1 MPPEL
6 SFGRH
11 KNFCFVHACKD
22 SIPRMALPQVEGVTS
37 MSDEK
42 NLRECLISAFEH
54 LKSQYQTIAEMIC
67 DVAALRTVLLEGQ
80 TRYKEVFAEEIQ
92 KATPVMVSAT
102 QVYDDL
108 ILALRSGT
116 FWIN

>member
-1 MPPEL
+1 
-6 SFGRH
+6 
-11 KNFCFVHACKD
+11 
-22 SIPRMALPQVEGVTS
+22 

-42 NLRECLISAFEH
+42 NLRECLISASEQ

-67 DVAALRTVLLEGQ
+67 DVAALRTVLLENSLEGK
-80 TRYKEVFAEEIQ
+80 TGYKEVFAEEIE
-92 KATPVMVSAT
+92 KATSVMVSAT

>member
-1 MPPEL
+1 
-6 SFGRH
+6 
-11 KNFCFVHACKD
+11 
-22 SIPRMALPQVEGVTS
+22 

-42 NLRECLISAFEH
+42 NLRESLISAFEQ

-67 DVAALRTVLLEGQ
+67 DVAALRTVLLENSLEGQ

-108 ILALRSGT
+108 ILALRTGT
-116 FWIN
+116 FRIN